1 MSWVLSIQVRI
12 VKDIIT
18 CNYYHPVANMWLEIS
33 GSKMGNTANTDIF
46 QLATLVFTHIYI
58 YIPRVIANH
67 FLATP
72 FLISVNCA
80 LLCGIF
86 YFSQMSGLQCL
97 SFDRALSEWLEVF
110 FVRLKKGS
118 PTVNNNYKLQCWELR
133 WSVFHH
139 WDQSP
144 VGQKK
149 TNMRIC
155 LSFCLEKEERFPIF
169 EKHPEKTVELI

>member
-18 CNYYHPVANMWLEIS
+18 CNYYPPVANMWLEIS

-72 FLISVNCA
+72 FLISVHCA
-80 LLCGIF
+80 LFCGIF
-86 YFSQMSGLQCL
+86 LLQSNVRPTMPFIWPCPQWTAW
-97 SFDRALSEWLEVF
+97 SVF
-110 FVRLKKGS
+110 RQIEKGS

-133 WSVFHH
+133 WSGTTIIGTSL
-139 WDQSP
+139 QS
-144 VGQKK
+144 VNK
-149 TNMRIC
+149 NRIWG
-155 LSFCLEKEERFPIF
+155 F
-169 EKHPEKTVELI
+169 V